1 MNCDELATYFG
12 QFGELDTIVVRRRMT
27 DTNATGL
34 VSFRQV
40 GDIQR
45 ALSVYD
51 HSIRN
56 KKVDVLPTK
65 TNSALARTT
74 TIGNANELAT
84 SKTSVLELNDDC
96 LNNIFQMLPLS
107 DLLSLAETC
116 SRFKAVASTVFARK
130 HRYIDL
136 NFNNE

>member
-1 MNCDELATYFG
+1 MPPDWCRSDRSETSKELYPC
-12 QFGELDTIVVRRRMT
+12 MT
-27 DTNATGL
+27 TA
-34 VSFRQV
+34 SA
-40 GDIQR
+40 I
-45 ALSVYD
+45 
-51 HSIRN
+51 

-65 TNSALARTT
+65 TNTALARTT

-136 NFNNE
+136 NFNNERENPYKAEKI